1 MDGQQ
6 VNGNVMSLFN
16 QVKTVAVKARG
27 GKQKSLKMRM
37 LGGDIPIGVHV
48 NTFLFRERSL
58 TSVEPTQL
66 ALHNLTR
73 THTRSLCRRA
83 KLMYKT

>member
-1 MDGQQ
+1 
-6 VNGNVMSLFN
+6 
-16 QVKTVAVKARG
+16 
-27 GKQKSLKMRM
+27 M
-37 LGGDIPIGVHV
+37 LGGDIPIWVHV

-83 KLMYKT
+83 KFMCKTSFIIRRVNKHERNLEMPRCSTLQSNESFMQMT